1 MNQNPLF
8 PAAILFLCLA
18 LPVVPAGAA
27 PMVFTVDSTQSQI
40 SLSGQIAGYP
50 MTSQGAG
57 SLTTT
62 YSGNIN
68 ATVSGSTIQF
78 TGSSTITAKTNGIWQ
93 PAVGGGSGSALADY
107 GAQATIPFVGTGYGA
122 ARNIVLDLTSPL
134 LTVTGTNFDSTAL
147 IFLFANSS
155 SSSFDYNAGFAGSGT
170 LSLIGNSTNS
180 VANGASLTTNG
191 NVLKL
196 VIQLNATFAF
206 NLLSTGDTPLTLTG
220 KIVATNL
227 LTAPTIISSFVL
239 TNQSAVL
246 TVQNASTQSQLQI
259 STNLTSWL
267 PASGTVSNNLGA
279 TIFTT
284 PLSGGRQSFFRVKK

>member
-1 MNQNPLF
+1 VAVDRSIAQSRPLFIFKSADLILTIRLTHFHFLSKLKSLYKNKGISMNQNPLF

-62 YSGNIN
+62 YSGNLN

-107 GAQATIPFVGTGYGA
+107 GAQAATFAGTAYGA
-122 ARNIVLDLTSPL
+122 ARNIVLDTTSPL
-134 LTVTGTNFDSTAL
+134 LTLTGTNFDSSAL
-147 IFLFANSS
+147 VFLFAPSS
-155 SSSFDYNAGFAGSGT
+155 ASSFDY
-170 LSLIGNSTNS
+170 
-180 VANGASLTTNG
+180 
-191 NVLKL
+191 
-196 VIQLNATFAF
+196 
-206 NLLSTGDTPLTLTG
+206 
-220 KIVATNL
+220 
-227 LTAPTIISSFVL
+227 
-239 TNQSAVL
+239 
-246 TVQNASTQSQLQI
+246 
-259 STNLTSWL
+259 
-267 PASGTVSNNLGA
+267 
-279 TIFTT
+279 
-284 PLSGGRQSFFRVKK
+284 

>member
-62 YSGNIN
+62 YSGNLN

-107 GAQATIPFVGTGYGA
+107 GAQAATFAGTAYGA
-122 ARNIVLDLTSPL
+122 ARNIVLDTTSPL
-134 LTVTGTNFDSTAL
+134 LTLTGTNFDSSAL
-147 IFLFANSS
+147 VFLFAPSS
-155 SSSFDYNAGFAGSGT
+155 ASSFDYYTALGHGAF
-170 LSLIGNSTNS
+170 SLVGNSTNS
-180 VANGASLTTNG
+180 IANGASLSTNG

-196 VIQLNATFAF
+196 VIQLNAQFAF
-206 NLLSTGDTPLTLTG
+206 TLLSTGDTPLTLTG